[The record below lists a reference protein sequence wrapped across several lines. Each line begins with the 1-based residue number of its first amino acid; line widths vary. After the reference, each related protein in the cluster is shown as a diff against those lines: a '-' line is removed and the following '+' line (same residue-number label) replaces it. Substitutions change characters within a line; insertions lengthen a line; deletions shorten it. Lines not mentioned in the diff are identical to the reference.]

1 MGITGARQD
10 VDVAAQSLVS
20 RLRAVGATHVG
31 VGVGISNG
39 TQVEEVLAYGDGAIV
54 GSALVKAL
62 NDGGVTTL
70 REVAVELANG
80 K

>member
-10 VDVAAQSLVS
+10 VDVAAKSLVA
-20 RLRAVGATHVG
+20 RLRSVGATHIA

-39 TQVEEVLAYGDGAIV
+39 TQVREVLGYGDGAIV

-62 NDGGVTTL
+62 NDGGIDSL
-70 REVAVELANG
+70 RAVAAELALG

>member
-10 VDVAAQSLVS
+10 VDVAAKTLVG
-20 RLRAVGATHVG
+20 RLRSVGATHVG

-39 TQVEEVLAYGDGAIV
+39 TQVGEVLAYGDGAIV

-62 NDGGVTTL
+62 NDGGIESL
-70 REVAVELANG
+70 RTVADELATG